1 VTIIKELIAFIIEMA
16 NQVISFLNLFGAGIQ
31 KINNIRGTAFGGMGT
46 AGGAGGG
53 FATGG
58 TPSAI
63 SRGGIGGSTAGGGAG
78 GSGGVAG
85 GSGSGS
91 GAGTGGGGGSGAS
104 AGITGATS
112 LNNLVQRLTGISDQ
126 FTELQFLVDTGGISK
141 KAGLSELNKLTK
153 EFNVLE
159 AQANALTA
167 RAATGGG
174 AGRTDSAT
182 SVTVNFNGVVGD
194 GESVK
199 RNILE
204 LFNDSEA
211 RGTLGAAAFA
221 GL

>member
-1 VTIIKELIAFIIEMA
+1 L
-16 NQVISFLNLFGAGIQ
+16 
-31 KINNIRGTAFGGMGT
+31 
-46 AGGAGGG
+46 
-53 FATGG
+53 
-58 TPSAI
+58 
-63 SRGGIGGSTAGGGAG
+63 
-78 GSGGVAG
+78 
-85 GSGSGS
+85 
-91 GAGTGGGGGSGAS
+91 
-104 AGITGATS
+104 
-112 LNNLVQRLTGISDQ
+112 D
-126 FTELQFLVDTGGISK
+126 
-141 KAGLSELNKLTK
+141 KLTK